1 MVMSLPVEAH
11 CGKQRGQDR
20 VAVLE
25 GQPLEEAPRRDA
37 RRVPDLAPIVGEAVG
52 QRLYKHRTRSGEVV
66 SGEHAAD
73 GADDVVRDLP
83 YKAVGVQL

>member
-25 GQPLEEAPRRDA
+25 GQPLEETPRRDA
-37 RRVPDLAPIVGEAVG
+37 RRVSDLAPVIREAVG
-52 QRLYKHRTRSGEVV
+52 QRLHEHRPRGGEVIA
-66 SGEHAAD
+66 GEHAAD

-83 YKAVGVQL
+83 YKAVGMQL